1 MRILCVDMGNTHTH
15 CAVVEDMR
23 VLVSWDV
30 PTREFAESFTP
41 ERVRAL
47 NVEGLSWCSVVPS
60 QASLFHARLVSD
72 FKGIDAYRLSFDN
85 SPIPIDSKNPPQVGQ
100 DRIAVA
106 VGAGAIFK
114 PPYII
119 VDMGTAVTIDLVDS
133 NGVYAGGAIAPG
145 LYAFTD
151 YLNERAAL
159 LPRIDPAGADYS
171 LSLGKN
177 TLEAMQV
184 GCVKGFCR
192 LVDGIISD
200 MEKDYFHGDIARSK
214 TVFTGGSVSL
224 LPKKWLAERKVECNL
239 ANIGLFMAFKFNKGN
254 KL

>member
-1 MRILCVDMGNTHTH
+1 MKILCVDMGNTRTH

-23 VLVSWDV
+23 VLDSWDV
-30 PTREFAESFTP
+30 YTKDFPDSLSRGG
-41 ERVRAL
+41 VRAL
-47 NVEGLSWCSVVPS
+47 GVDGLSWCSVVPS
-60 QASLFHARLVSD
+60 GAALFQCRLDSD
-72 FKGIDAYRLSFDN
+72 FSDLDAYRLTFDT
-85 SPIPIDSKNPPQVGQ
+85 SPIPIDSKNPAQVGQ

-106 VGAGAIFK
+106 VGAGAFFK

-133 NGVYAGGAIAPG
+133 GGVYSGGAIAPG

-159 LPRIDPAGADYS
+159 LPRIDPAEADYS
-171 LSLGKN
+171 LSVGKD
-177 TLEAMQV
+177 TREAMQV

-200 MEKDYFHGDIARSK
+200 IEADYFRGQCARPK
-214 TVFTGGSVSL
+214 TIFTGGSVAL

-254 KL
+254 RL